1 MPEMRPS
8 GRQVSDMREISIEPG
23 VMKHAEGSCL
33 IKMGETHV
41 LCSASVEQRVPPFLR
56 NSGLGWVTA
65 EYGML
70 PRATHTRGRREAAQG
85 KQSGRTQEIQR
96 LIGRSL
102 RAGVDRVAL
111 GERQISIDCDV
122 IQADGGTRCASITG
136 AWVALRLAVNK
147 LMKAGDVIS
156 DPLVDHVAAVSC
168 GIYAGQPVLDLDYAE
183 DSEAGTDANFVM
195 TGSGGLIEVQGSAEG
210 APFSRDALNALMDLA
225 EKGVA
230 DLVIA
235 QKAATS

>member
-1 MPEMRPS
+1 MRPS
-8 GRQVSDMREISIEPG
+8 GRQTSEMRAVSIETG
-23 VMKHAEGSCL
+23 FTKHAEGACL
-33 IKMGETHV
+33 ISMGETRV
-41 LCSASVEQRVPPFLR
+41 LCTASVEERVPPFLR
-56 NSGLGWVTA
+56 NTGLGWVTA

-70 PRATHTRGRREAAQG
+70 PRATHTRGRREAAAG

-111 GERQISIDCDV
+111 GERQITVDCDV

-147 LMKAGDVIS
+147 LMKTGDVIS
-156 DPLVDHVAAVSC
+156 DPLTDHVAAVSC

-195 TGSGGLIEVQGSAEG
+195 TGAGGLIEVQGSAEG
-210 APFSRDALNALMDLA
+210 APFSRDALNTLMDLA
-225 EKGVA
+225 ESGVA
-230 DLVIA
+230 ELVAA
-235 QKAATS
+235 QKAATP

>member
-1 MPEMRPS
+1 MRPS

-147 LMKAGDVIS
+147 LMKTGDVIS

>member
-1 MPEMRPS
+1 MR
-8 GRQVSDMREISIEPG
+8 GVSIETG
-23 VMKHAEGSCL
+23 FTRHAEGSCL
-33 IKMGETHV
+33 ISMGETRV
-41 LCSASVEQRVPPFLR
+41 LCTASVEERVPPFLR
-56 NSGLGWVTA
+56 NTGLGWVTA

-70 PRATHTRGRREAAQG
+70 PRATHTRGRREAAAG

-111 GERQISIDCDV
+111 GERQITIDCDV

-147 LMKAGDVIS
+147 LMKAGDIIT
-156 DPLVDHVAAVSC
+156 DPLTDHVAAVSC
-168 GIYAGQPVLDLDYAE
+168 GLYAGQPVLDLDYAE

-210 APFSRDALNALMDLA
+210 APFSRNALNTLMDLA
-225 EKGVA
+225 EVGVA
-230 DLVIA
+230 ELVAA